1 MVGND
6 DVMSMYAIGLGRAW
20 EGAWE
25 GVFFLSLSLTYTH
38 IRTFIYA
45 AVRSIAVVVVSTL
58 VVSLSRLR
66 RRRTRRHRCE
76 LPTLPPQ
83 GPRRRDSTI
92 ED

>member
-6 DVMSMYAIGLGRAW
+6 DVTSMYAIGLGRAW

-45 AVRSIAVVVVSTL
+45 AVRSIAVGCCKYCGCLAVSSSSSSYSSYSP
-58 VVSLSRLR
+58 SL
-66 RRRTRRHRCE
+66 
-76 LPTLPPQ
+76 
-83 GPRRRDSTI
+83 
-92 ED
+92 